1 LSRPKCS
8 VSTVVGR
15 KFVVVYRVEGHQRKQ
30 SADTLADARAV
41 KLQRDGEAR
50 AQRRGPTLH
59 EFSLSWR

>member
-1 LSRPKCS
+1 
-8 VSTVVGR
+8 
-15 KFVVVYRVEGHQRKQ
+15 
-30 SADTLADARAV
+30 LADARAV